1 MSNTATIVELF
12 PEDLKDISVTDR
24 DKLERFWDEEADR
37 YDEMGIEPTIGEI
50 IGLLMKGAIRALIGD
65 ELYFTNLE
73 ETCETDEDIM
83 TVMNRVKEVL
93 QERIQEWDDEEAEDA
108 ADETETE

>member
-12 PEDLKDISVTDR
+12 PEDLKDISMMDR
-24 DKLERFWDEEADR
+24 DELERFWDEEADR
-37 YDEMGIEPTIGEI
+37 FDEMGIKLTVGEL
-50 IGLLMKGAIRALIGD
+50 IGLLTKGAIRALIGD

-73 ETCETDEDIM
+73 ETCETDEDIRAL
-83 TVMNRVKEVL
+83 MNHVRDVL
-93 QERIQEWDDEEAEDA
+93 KDRIQEWDDEEAEDA